1 MVNTYLWN
9 FLIFSGFSLTII
21 YIFASYFIL
30 KFVYSSYKKRERP
43 LSWLGLVASILVI
56 GVANLTEAS
65 YHSYNALTGSIFGE
79 SYILLDSQ
87 VARSLIFFSLF
98 FKYYAALLLILFALL
113 LARETKKP
121 LK

>member
-9 FLIFSGFSLTII
+9 FLIFSGFSLTIV

-79 SYILLDSQ
+79 SYILFDSQ

-113 LARETKKP
+113 LVRETKKSSR
-121 LK
+121 